1 MMFWIMAGMVILAA
15 GALILRA
22 LLSAPSDADRAVQSG
37 LAVYRAQLAEVDRD
51 LARATI
57 SPTDADALKLE
68 IKRRILEADRAGQ
81 GRGDT
86 PAPQTRAATLGLPLA
101 LTAAVF
107 AASFFLYDQLGAPD
121 YPDVPHQDRVARAEA
136 IKAARPTQS
145 EAEAEA
151 EAEAAKTRPAPPP
164 PPADFAKLMDKLRAA
179 IEVRPDDVTGLRL
192 LATNERRIGN
202 LQAAA
207 RASER
212 LIATLGDQATADDH
226 VMLADILISA
236 AGGMV
241 TAQAEA
247 EIAATLKADPANGT
261 ARFYAGLLEAQIGRP
276 DRAFLIWR
284 DLRAESPP
292 EAPWVAYID
301 SQMELLAAAAGVDYA
316 PVTKGPGAADMEAAS
331 AMNETE
337 RAEMINGMVEG
348 LEGRLFAEGGSGTE
362 WAQLLTALGVLGDSD
377 RARAAW
383 AKAQSALKDQP
394 DALAEARAA
403 AQAAGVAE

>member
-1 MMFWIMAGMVILAA
+1 MFWIMAGAVLLAA

-22 LLSAPSDADRAVQSG
+22 LLSAPSDADGAVQSG

-51 LARATI
+51 LTRATI
-57 SPTDADALKLE
+57 SPTDADALRLE

-81 GRGDT
+81 GRSDA
-86 PAPQTRAATLGLPLA
+86 PAQQTRPAALGLPLA
-101 LTAAVF
+101 LTAAIL
-107 AASFFLYDQLGAPD
+107 AASIFLYYQLGAPG

-151 EAEAAKTRPAPPP
+151 AKTRPAPPP
-164 PPADFAKLMDKLRAA
+164 PPADFAKLMDELRAA

-207 RASER
+207 RAGEK
-212 LIATLGDQATADDH
+212 LIATLGDQATAEDH

-247 EIAATLKADPANGT
+247 EIAATLKADPTNGT

-276 DRAFLIWR
+276 DRAFPIWR
-284 DLRAESPP
+284 ELRADSPP

-331 AMNETE
+331 AMSEAE

-348 LEGRLFAEGGSGTE
+348 LEGRLFAEGGSGAE